1 MVRRIGLLI
10 VALSAIGIALIGG
23 NFVYGWSAE
32 GPLETEAE
40 FLLPEGSSL
49 SSAAALLEEKG
60 AISSAESFLNR
71 AKILGDSDPI
81 KAGEFSLPAGASN
94 SDILSILQGNAFV
107 TRLITIPEGM
117 PSILV
122 HERLMAEPL
131 LTGEI
136 DIPAEGSILPESYA
150 FERGESRANV
160 VKRMQDAMRNVLDNA
175 WKNRKENI
183 AVSSP
188 QEAVILASIV
198 EKETGIGSE
207 RRKVAGLYSNRLKR
221 DMLLQA
227 DPTVIYPVSKG
238 KPLGRRILRS
248 ELNAINDYNTYTTV
262 GLPKGPIT
270 NPGRASIEAVLNPE
284 KTKVLFMVADGT
296 GGHVFA
302 ETNAEHEKNVE
313 RWFALR
319 RQRGEIK

>member
-10 VALSAIGIALIGG
+10 VALSAIGVLLIGG
-23 NFVYGWSAE
+23 NFIYGWSAE
-32 GPLETEAE
+32 GPLETEME

-49 SSAAALLEEKG
+49 ASAANLLEEKG

-71 AKILGDSDPI
+71 AKILGSSDPI
-81 KAGEFSLPAGASN
+81 KAGEFFLPAGASN
-94 SDILSILQGNAFV
+94 QDILSILQGDDFV

-131 LTGEI
+131 LSGEI
-136 DIPAEGSILPESYA
+136 DVPAEGSILPESYA
-150 FERGESRANV
+150 FERGESRAAIVN
-160 VKRMQDAMRNVLDNA
+160 RMQDAMRNVLDNA
-175 WKNRKENI
+175 WKNRTEDI

-198 EKETGIGSE
+198 EKETGVASE

-221 DMLLQA
+221 GMLLQA

-284 KTKVLFMVADGT
+284 KTKALFMVADGS

>member
-10 VALSAIGIALIGG
+10 VALSAIGVLLIGG
-23 NFVYGWSAE
+23 NFIYGWSAE
-32 GPLETEAE
+32 GPLETEME

-49 SSAAALLEEKG
+49 ASAANLLEEKG

-71 AKILGDSDPI
+71 AKILGSSDPI
-81 KAGEFSLPAGASN
+81 KAGEFFLPAGASN
-94 SDILSILQGNAFV
+94 QDILSILQGDDFV

-131 LTGEI
+131 LSGEI
-136 DIPAEGSILPESYA
+136 DVPAEGSILPESYA
-150 FERGESRANV
+150 FERGESRAAI

-175 WKNRKENI
+175 WKNRTEDI

-198 EKETGIGSE
+198 EKETGVASE

-221 DMLLQA
+221 GMLLQA

-284 KTKVLFMVADGT
+284 KTKALFMVADGS

>member
-10 VALSAIGIALIGG
+10 VALSAIGVLLIGG

-32 GPLETEAE
+32 GPLETETE

-94 SDILSILQGNAFV
+94 ADILSILQGNAFV

-136 DIPAEGSILPESYA
+136 DVPAEGSILPESYA

-175 WKNRKENI
+175 WKNRKEDI

-188 QEAVILASIV
+188 QEAIILASIV
-198 EKETGIGSE
+198 EKETGVGSE

>member
-1 MVRRIGLLI
+1 MIRRLGLMI
-10 VALSAIGIALIGG
+10 VVIAIFGVIFLGG
-23 NFVYGWSAE
+23 NFVHGWTAK
-32 GPLETEAE
+32 GPLTNEVE

-49 SSAAALLEEKG
+49 SSAAKLLENVG
-60 AISSAESFLNR
+60 AIESADGFLNR
-71 AKILGDSDPI
+71 AKILGGSDPV
-81 KAGEFSLPAGASN
+81 KAGEFRLPAGASGAE
-94 SDILSILQGNAFV
+94 ILAILQGSEFV

-122 HERLMAEPL
+122 QERLMSEPL

-136 DIPAEGSILPESYA
+136 EIPAEGSVLPESYA
-150 FERGESRANV
+150 FDRGETRAAV
-160 VKRMQDAMRNVLDNA
+160 VQRMQDAMRNVLDTA
-175 WKNRKENI
+175 WKNRKDDI
-183 AVSSP
+183 AVATP
-188 QEAVILASIV
+188 QDAVILASIV
-198 EKETGIGSE
+198 EKETGIASE

-270 NPGRASIEAVLNPE
+270 NPGKASIEAVLNPE
-284 KTKVLFMVADGT
+284 KTSALFMVADGT

-302 ETNAEHEKNVE
+302 DTNAEHDRNVA

-319 RQRGEIK
+319 RQRGEIE